1 MREELK
7 EGFTYRTVIAILFSA
22 FIMMPSLLWVYLTTG
37 QAIGGIAAAYATML
51 IFGEL
56 GLLFLSPLTV
66 HELVTIRWGA
76 SMAAT
81 YGAGLLFNIYFR
93 KSPIAKQYGVADK
106 IPLWVVPPETSEAFI
121 ERIIW
126 HPDWTLPLTIG
137 YTATIISL
145 ISAISLSLIARELFI
160 EVESLPFPTG
170 AVAAEIA
177 ESLSGLRPEK
187 YKIFAVSTL
196 LSALI
201 EMPRT
206 LIPAV
211 TLILFGVSVV
221 LVPPIHYDLTNVIE
235 WLLPGSTT
243 GITANIMILALGLI
257 LPEQVILWSLIS
269 SLTTYLV
276 LPPLLLSVRVDYPY
290 TKGMPMLVPGTL
302 EGAWY
307 KPMLRFWL
315 SYGVGFIFAAAILPF
330 IFNLRQT
337 VTAVRTFFSLSGSR
351 AKRLGLLSGKTTL
364 LLFLVPQVIAS
375 ILAYL
380 LTPLGLPF
388 LLAILTINFGLT
400 IFDTIVS
407 GRSVGLTG
415 GATTIPYANYALL
428 MATTSPEQIEVWFN
442 PFLINPGVTAADICI
457 GYKAAQLTN
466 TKPLSIVKAHLMGI
480 FSTQLVGL
488 LIASLLWHLYDVP
501 SRLLPA
507 PSFPVDTV
515 IRCLFITRQ
524 FGEYLKWPQILT
536 TFTMGSIFLIIP
548 RFIRAL
554 SPVIGLPALF
564 GIIWGLMDMPSNV
577 IGVFLGY
584 IIKKIIERKMGTE
597 WCRSY
602 IVTVAAGL
610 WAGASMIISL
620 STALM
625 FVRESILAVLY

>member
-1 MREELK
+1 MSGELK
-7 EGFTYRTVIAILFSA
+7 EGFTYRTIIAILFSA

-37 QAIGGIAAAYATML
+37 QPIGGIAAAYATML

-81 YGAGLLFNIYFR
+81 YGAGILFNIYFR

-106 IPLWVVPPETSEAFI
+106 IPIWAVPPETSEAFI
-121 ERIIW
+121 ERTIW
-126 HPDWTLPLTIG
+126 HPDWMLPLIIG
-137 YTATIISL
+137 YTGTIISL

-187 YKIFAVSTL
+187 YRVFAVSTL
-196 LSALI
+196 FSALF
-201 EMPRT
+201 EMLRT

-211 TLILFGVSVV
+211 TLILFGIRAIV
-221 LVPPIHYDLTNVIE
+221 LPSIHFDVTNVME
-235 WLLPGSTT
+235 WILPGSTT
-243 GITANIMILALGLI
+243 GITANVMIVALGLI

-269 SLTTYLV
+269 SFITYLV
-276 LPPLLLSVRVDYPY
+276 LPPILIKTGVDYPY
-290 TKGMPMLVPGTL
+290 TRGMPMIVPGTL

-315 SYGVGFIFAAAILPF
+315 SYGVGFIFAAAIVPF
-330 IFNLRQT
+330 ILNLRQMT
-337 VTAVRTFFSLSGSR
+337 TAIKTFFSLSGSR
-351 AKRLGLLSGKTTL
+351 AKSLGLLSGKTTL
-364 LLFLVPQVIAS
+364 LLFLVPQIIAS

-400 IFDTIVS
+400 LFDTIVS

-415 GATTIPYANYALL
+415 GATTIPYANYVLL
-428 MATTSPEQIEVWFN
+428 MTTTRPEQIEVWFN

-466 TKPLSIVKAHLMGI
+466 TKPVSIVKAHLMGI

-515 IRCLFITRQ
+515 IRCLFITRR
-524 FGEYLKWPQILT
+524 FGEYLKWPQVLSTSIL
-536 TFTMGSIFLIIP
+536 GSMFLIVP
-548 RFIRAL
+548 RFIRGLA
-554 SPVIGLPALF
+554 PIVGLPALF
-564 GIIWGLMDMPSNV
+564 GIIWGIMDMPSNV
-577 IGVFLGY
+577 VGVFLGY
-584 IIKKIIERKMGTE
+584 IFKKLLERKMG
-597 WCRSY
+597 
-602 IVTVAAGL
+602 
-610 WAGASMIISL
+610 
-620 STALM
+620 
-625 FVRESILAVLY
+625 